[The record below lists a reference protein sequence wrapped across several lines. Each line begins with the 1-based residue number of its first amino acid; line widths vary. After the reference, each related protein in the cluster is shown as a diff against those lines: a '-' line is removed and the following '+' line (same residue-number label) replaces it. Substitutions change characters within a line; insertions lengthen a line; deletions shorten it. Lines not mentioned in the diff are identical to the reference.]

1 MSEEEGGTNQC
12 FAIMSL
18 PRGFSAFLR
27 RLGMVTLARDER
39 RLRFW
44 SSRPIV
50 CFGDLGFFGSDVG
63 DETTLET
70 SIETLTFGAANCD
83 SKISLALKR

>member
-1 MSEEEGGTNQC
+1 MV
-12 FAIMSL
+12 SL
-18 PRGFSAFLR
+18 PSGFRAFLR

-50 CFGDLGFFGSDVG
+50 VMWWCGSGGVG
-63 DETTLET
+63 GWSWWAIWRSAGCSLVGGTLNWLRDCE
-70 SIETLTFGAANCD
+70 
-83 SKISLALKR
+83 SLKFPQR